1 MPKPGRAPAGP
12 PHDQVAELLRAY
24 YRHVAPED
32 LLDRSDADI
41 YGAFA
46 AHYKLAATRP
56 QGTAQVRVATPTL
69 AEHGWS
75 ASGHSVVEVV
85 VDDMPF
91 LVDSLTMELSRQ
103 LRDVHVVIHPSF
115 DVVRDITGA
124 LQSVGSVPDG
134 ALEPEGEAV
143 RESWMHV
150 EIDRLPEGD
159 DPDAI
164 VEDIQ
169 RVLRDVREAV
179 EDWLKMHAEVDAIVA
194 DLRSDPP
201 PLDAE
206 EVRQAAELLE
216 WLADEHFTF
225 LGYREYKL
233 EERDGDDFLL
243 AVPGTGLG
251 ILRADQEMS
260 ESFGR
265 LPDAVKAKA
274 REKTLLVLAK
284 ANSRATVHRPAYLDY
299 VGVKTFDANGEVDG
313 ERRFLGL
320 LASAA
325 YTESLMRIPLIREK
339 TKEVLKR
346 SGFDPRSHAGKALM
360 DTLETYPRDELLHTP
375 IDELAPMTEAAM
387 NARERRA
394 VRMFIRRDTYG
405 RYVSVLVYLPRDRY
419 NTGVRERFERILQE
433 QLNGESIEFTVRINE
448 STTARVHFV
457 VHLPKGDQI
466 PDVDTADLERRLTEA
481 SRSWR
486 DDFTQAVIAEYG
498 EEVGTILGR
507 RYAESF
513 PEAYKEDFSAR
524 TASVDLGRLE
534 AIRTDGPHDGG
545 LDLSLYEHLDAG
557 PGEARLKVY
566 RIGVPLSLSKVL
578 PMLSSMGVEV
588 VDERPYALEGLERE
602 SMIYE
607 FGLRYGEHL
616 PSGSR
621 ELFQDALRAVWDG
634 YNEIDGF
641 NGLVLVRRT
650 DLAAGDRAP
659 RRTRS
664 TCGRATARSPRTTS
678 RTRCAGTSTS
688 PGSWSPSSRRG
699 STRPAARTRRR
710 RRSSRSGSSPRSTT
724 WPASTTTGSCAPT
737 SPTSRPR
744 CAPTTSSRLGPV
756 KPARAGRTPTCRSSW
771 TRRRSR
777 TCRSRGPSSRSSSTH
792 RGSRACTCGSAPWRA
807 AACAGRTGATTSA
820 PRCSAWSRRR
830 W

>member
-1 MPKPGRAPAGP
+1 MTTLDRDKADLLTKAVDLARARRGPGGP
-12 PHDQVAELLRAY
+12 PHETVDALLRSY
-24 YRHVAPED
+24 YRHVAAED
-32 LLDRSDADI
+32 VCGRSAVDV

-46 AHYKLAATRP
+46 SHYRLARNRP
-56 QGTAQVRVATPTL
+56 PGTAKVRLFTPGPG
-69 AEHGWS
+69 EQGWS
-75 ASGHSVVEVV
+75 GEGHSVVEVV

-103 LRDVHVVIHPSF
+103 LRDVHVVIHPGF
-115 DVVRDITGA
+115 DVGRDITGV
-124 LQSVGSVPDG
+124 LQSGQPVADG
-134 ALEPEGEAV
+134 ALEPEGGAV

-150 EIDRLPEGD
+150 EIDRLPDGD

-164 VEDIQ
+164 VDDIQ

-179 EDWLKMHAEVDAIVA
+179 EDWRKMHDKVEEVVA
-194 DLRSDPP
+194 GLRNDPP
-201 PLDAE
+201 PLESAE
-206 EVRQAAELLE
+206 TRQAAEFLE
-216 WLADEHFTF
+216 WLANEHFTF
-225 LGYREYKL
+225 LGYKEYRL
-233 EERDGDDFLL
+233 EAQGGDEFLR

-265 LPDAVKAKA
+265 LPEAVKAKA

-299 VGVKTFDANGEVDG
+299 VGVKTFDENGDVDG

-375 IDELAPMTEAAM
+375 VDELAPMAEAAM
-387 NARERRA
+387 SARERRA

-433 QLNGESIEFTVRINE
+433 QLRGESIEFTVRINE

-457 VHLPKGDQI
+457 VHLPTGDQV
-466 PDVDTADLERRLTEA
+466 PDVDTADLERRLAEA

-486 DDFTQAVIAEYG
+486 DNFAQAVIAEYG
-498 EEVGTILGR
+498 EEVGTVLGR

-513 PEAYKEDFSAR
+513 PEAYKEDYTAR
-524 TASVDLGRLE
+524 RASVDLRRLE
-534 AIRTDGPHDGG
+534 AVRTDGPNDSG
-545 LDLSLYEHLDAG
+545 LDLALYEALDAG

-566 RIGVPLSLSKVL
+566 RIGDPLSLSQVL

-588 VDERPYALEGLERE
+588 VDERPYELEGLERH
-602 SMIYE
+602 SVIYE
-607 FGLRYGEHL
+607 FGLRYGERM
-616 PSGSR
+616 PSASR

-634 YNEIDGF
+634 FNEIDGF
-641 NGLVLVRRT
+641 NALVLGAGLTWRQATVLRAYAKYMKQGNSPFAVDYIETALRSNT
-650 DLAAGDRAP
+650 DI
-659 RRTRS
+659 TRLLVQLFE
-664 TCGRATARSPRTTS
+664 ARFD
-678 RTRCAGTSTS
+678 A
-688 PGSWSPSSRRG
+688 
-699 STRPAARTRRR
+699 
-710 RRSSRSGSSPRSTT
+710 
-724 WPASTTTGSCAPT
+724 
-737 SPTSRPR
+737 
-744 CAPTTSSRLGPV
+744 
-756 KPARAGRTPTCRSSW
+756 
-771 TRRRSR
+771 
-777 TCRSRGPSSRSSSTH
+777 
-792 RGSRACTCGSAPWRA
+792 
-807 AACAGRTGATTSA
+807 
-820 PRCSAWSRRR
+820 
-830 W
+830 